1 MAIPRREQIDNE
13 NGGYYHLISRCVRRA
28 FLCGKDP
35 ETGKDFDHR
44 RKWIEDRILAL
55 AKVFAI
61 EVYAYAV
68 MHNHYHLV
76 VYCDPKA
83 PVAWSDME
91 VAERWL
97 KVFPGKLNDP
107 KFATQRNLRLQAIVS
122 DQELLAKYRR
132 RLGNLSWL
140 MRRINEP
147 LAKQS
152 NAEDFCK
159 GHFWES
165 RFTSQAL
172 LDEAAALTCM
182 AYVDL
187 NPIRAGLTD
196 NIEKSEH
203 TGIKRRIENLKPQQ
217 LKATVKSIAGEV
229 KNRTMTLKLEDY
241 ISLVEWTGKTIAY
254 QDKHQ
259 IPKSLSCV
267 FERLNLNQEHW
278 VNQVEAYGCSY
289 YRAVGC
295 LDKLK
300 HKAEQLEQQWLKGIN
315 QIKKLYLSSS

>member
-1 MAIPRREQIDNE
+1 MAIPRKDLIDSE
-13 NGGYYHLISRCVRRA
+13 NAGYYHLISRCVRRA
-28 FLCGKDP
+28 FLCGHDP

-44 RKWIEDRILAL
+44 RQWIEDRILAL
-55 AKVFAI
+55 AKVFSI

-83 PVAWSDME
+83 PNSWSDME
-91 VAERWL
+91 VAKRWL
-97 KVFPGKLNDP
+97 SVFPGKLNNP
-107 KFATQRNLRLQAIVS
+107 KFKTQRDLRLQAIVAS
-122 DQELLAKYRR
+122 PELLTKYRR
-132 RLGNLSWL
+132 RLGSLSWL

-152 NAEDFCK
+152 NVEDFCK

-196 NIEKSEH
+196 KLEESEH
-203 TGIKRRIENLKPQQ
+203 TGIKRRLEKLTPEQ
-217 LKATVKSIAGEV
+217 LHLTVKAIAGEV
-229 KNRTMTLKLEDY
+229 RSRTMTLKLDDY
-241 ISLVEWTGKTIAY
+241 LRLVEWTGKTIAY
-254 QDKHQ
+254 PDKHK
-259 IPKSLSCV
+259 IPSSLSSV
-267 FERLNLNQEHW
+267 FERLNLNQAYW
-278 VNQVEAYGCSY
+278 VNQVKGFGSSY

-295 LDKLK
+295 IEKLK
-300 HKAEQLEQQWLKGIN
+300 IKAEQLEQCWIKGLSE
-315 QIKKLYLSSS
+315 IKKLYLTPS

>member
-1 MAIPRREQIDNE
+1 MAIPRKYQIDNE

-28 FLCGKDP
+28 FLCGQDP
-35 ETGKDFDHR
+35 ETGQDYDYR
-44 RKWIEDRILAL
+44 RQWIEDRILEL

-61 EVYAYAV
+61 ELYAYAV

-83 PVAWSDME
+83 PNLWSDME

-107 KFATQRNLRLQAIVS
+107 KFKTQRNLRLQAIVANP
-122 DQELLAKYRR
+122 ELLTKYRR

-196 NIEKSEH
+196 KLEESEH
-203 TGIKRRIENLKPQQ
+203 TGIKRRIESLKPGQ
-217 LKATVKSIAGEV
+217 LQKTVKSIVGEV
-229 KNRTMTLKLEDY
+229 KSRTMTLKLDDY
-241 ISLVEWTGKTIAY
+241 LKLVEWTGKSIAY
-254 QDKHQ
+254 PDKQ
-259 IPKSLSCV
+259 KIPSNLASL

-278 VNQVEAYGCSY
+278 VNQVQGYGSSY

-295 LDKLK
+295 LKKLK
-300 HKAEQLEQQWLKGIN
+300 LKAEQLEKQWLQGLN
-315 QIKKLYLSSS
+315 QIKKLYLNPN